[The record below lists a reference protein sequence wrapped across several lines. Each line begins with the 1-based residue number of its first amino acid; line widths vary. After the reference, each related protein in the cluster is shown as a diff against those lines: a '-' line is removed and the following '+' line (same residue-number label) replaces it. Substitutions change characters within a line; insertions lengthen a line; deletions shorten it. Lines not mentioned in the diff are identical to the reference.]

1 MTDER
6 RQWSEDGKEVL
17 RILKRH
23 WVDRVDISKICEE
36 ENIHASQFYKWQ
48 AMFFSD
54 GAAVFQR
61 KPKNTGHQEL
71 KEAKDK
77 IASLETKLQKKNA
90 VLAEL
95 MEEHVLL
102 KKELGEA

>member
-17 RILKRH
+17 RILKRY
-23 WVDRVDISKICEE
+23 WVDRIDISKICEE
-36 ENIHASQFYKWQ
+36 EKIHASQFYKWQ
-48 AMFFSD
+48 AMFFAE

-61 KPKNTGHQEL
+61 KPKSNDHQEL

-102 KKELGEA
+102 KKNLGEA